1 MAAAIHMFGADMDRI
16 EPSAERDEL
25 GHIRLQLRINKTCES
40 ASAVMSLEEARAVV
54 DCLNAAM
61 AEGGAV

>member
-1 MAAAIHMFGADMDRI
+1 MAAAVHMFGADMGHI
-16 EPSAERDEL
+16 EPSAERDHN
-25 GHIRLQLRINKTCES
+25 GHIRLQLRINASCES

-61 AEGGAV
+61 AAEVSA